1 MTRKPFSITN
11 PDNINEI
18 TTCVKHTTTAGNIR
32 YAADGSAHDDL
43 VMTVVNACSSF
54 QKVQFKEMAE
64 EWLEKFAST
73 EMKNYINECMEES
86 EYIESVDYKQVLDVK
101 NRSGLINKS
110 NRYTRG
116 NGYRGDGYGRRGYRN

>member
-1 MTRKPFSITN
+1 
-11 PDNINEI
+11 
-18 TTCVKHTTTAGNIR
+18 
-32 YAADGSAHDDL
+32 
-43 VMTVVNACSSF
+43 
-54 QKVQFKEMAE
+54 MAE

-86 EYIESVDYKQVLDVK
+86 EYIESVDYKQDLDVK
-101 NRSGLINKS
+101 NGSGLINKS